1 MNDNSGSGSAT
12 HFKVLYQ
19 HFFLKLA
26 FLFCV
31 VFCWALFGV
40 CFVSFSVCPPYFLSS
55 HLWLLNSNLFC
66 VLQSVNRILE
76 WGSNIVQIYHGIVI
90 ANTFL
95 MTLHHVV
102 KHTLKCIVFVLG
114 HWNHNIHVKLVDL
127 LRHIAQT
134 RKYLLWFLNY
144 AFLVNLYVPNIQIG
158 WNSSDHINDATTCVL
173 MYTALI

>member
-1 MNDNSGSGSAT
+1 MITIKGTYSSSLVTLTSDNPFVISKPFLRNGQRHIPFVTVRIPSFFLHELITYFFISTMNDNSGSGSAT

-26 FLFCV
+26 FQNYFFFCV

-76 WGSNIVQIYHGIVI
+76 
-90 ANTFL
+90 
-95 MTLHHVV
+95 
-102 KHTLKCIVFVLG
+102 
-114 HWNHNIHVKLVDL
+114 
-127 LRHIAQT
+127 
-134 RKYLLWFLNY
+134 
-144 AFLVNLYVPNIQIG
+144 
-158 WNSSDHINDATTCVL
+158 
-173 MYTALI
+173 